1 MTLSKARTLNG
12 HRLEGFDRVMGKVKE
27 CHFDG
32 RHWTILYLAHD
43 RENPRDFFQDG
54 KMWDAQLRSTYG
66 VSGHQIQALDGELG
80 LAEDYIIDE
89 ETWVIRYLIID
100 ANDWWPGKKILLSP
114 EWIERINWSERKAY
128 VNLSRETIKQSPEYM
143 EESRLT
149 RDYEIGLHQHY
160 NRRGYWNNELAAR

>member
-1 MTLSKARTLNG
+1 
-12 HRLEGFDRVMGKVKE
+12 
-27 CHFDG
+27 
-32 RHWTILYLAHD
+32 
-43 RENPRDFFQDG
+43 
-54 KMWDAQLRSTYG
+54 MWDAQLRSTYG